1 MKNKSIVIISLFVLV
16 ALFFLGSYAYK
27 NNESSKIQKLA
38 EATSTSN
45 NGPFVRDHSMIFGEN
60 KKNITV
66 VEFLDPECEACA
78 YYYPSIKKVYKE
90 YYEEIRLVI
99 RYLANHQNSEFAVK
113 ILESSRVQN
122 KYTEVLE
129 VIFSTQ
135 EKWAKHGDT
144 RPELLWQFLSKIE
157 GLDIEK
163 LKKDVSTIDIKNLL
177 SKDRLDA
184 AKLKVTGTP
193 SVFVN
198 GKKAKDLSYDG
209 IVNLVES
216 EIYK

>member
-1 MKNKSIVIISLFVLV
+1 MKNKKVVFFTLVLLVVGFIAAIMAYQNSVDKKNQELV
-16 ALFFLGSYAYK
+16 ANK
-27 NNESSKIQKLA
+27 NGA
-38 EATSTSN
+38 
-45 NGPFVRDHSMIFGEN
+45 PFIRDHSISFGEN
-60 KKNITV
+60 QNKVIIT
-66 VEFLDPECEACA
+66 EFLDPECEACA